1 MSGSGFAPHSNQT
14 NYKPCSH
21 NVNLLYQNVRGLRT
35 KTTQFLS
42 LLGSSESDLFA
53 ITESG
58 LSESIQDAELV
69 LPGYQVVRCD
79 RADGRKQGGVMVVA
93 GPRFQLRQVLVP
105 SDVDIDKCKFE
116 LVCTAIYMNNR
127 FLFACCVVYIPPLT
141 DENEYMLMFNILEK
155 WCVKYKNNFILIGDF
170 NLYSCNNNIVNYFEY
185 FMSFCGFTQFNKVPN
200 CNNRQLDLVLSASAG
215 AGVSVSVSAAD
226 EGILPV
232 DAYHPAL
239 AVGIEINGRAPL
251 STRLSCDDVVLP
263 ADGGDA
269 AAPCAPGGANAS
281 ALYSN
286 TRKKRSQYNFY
297 KADYE
302 LLYSMLG
309 STDWSEMY
317 DMTDLEDILD
327 FFYDNIYSILD
338 ESVPLKKQ
346 CSKSKYVYPLW
357 YTTEI
362 ISGLKTKAALHKR
375 FKQNRSSIDYT
386 NYSKFRSHIKK
397 LINIAY
403 VQHKNKLQ
411 CQFAKDPKSFWQ
423 FVRSQRGAMGKQAIV
438 KDGKYLSDGECAQ
451 QFAAFFES
459 VYSTDPPRLDPQE
472 ASASANT
479 GNNTEVEIG
488 QLTVKDVRSALER
501 LKPKRSAGPDGLP
514 AFLVKDCSR
523 VLAEPLRYIFNK
535 CLSLATFPTRWKI
548 TRVIPVPK
556 GKASS
561 NIDGYRP
568 VAVLSS
574 PAKVF
579 ESAVQRSLQAQT
591 HGQMSDSQHGFRP
604 GRSTATNLLS
614 FMTRVVPAVDAG
626 VQVDAAYF
634 DFRKAFDTVDN
645 DILLRKL
652 VEIGCKPQLVQFL
665 ASYMKDRQQYVDYN
679 GWESDPY
686 YTRSGVSQGSNL
698 GPLEFLIMINSL
710 PEVVKHG
717 TCLLFADDLK
727 LLLEIRNEADCRC
740 LQDDIDRIVQWSQE
754 NKLYFNE
761 SKCST
766 ISFTRARSPL
776 LHEYRLENTPLQR
789 VTQVRD
795 LGVYMTP
802 ELLFREHIMKIC
814 KKAYRNLG
822 FLLRQT
828 RDFTNISAVRALY
841 DALVRSH
848 LEHSAMI
855 WAPHESKYSLMLER
869 VQNKFTRHLYWKLY
883 GVYPLYPLMYPSLF
897 VLGMVGYNEL
907 KVRREFTLT
916 TYLVKL
922 IRGLEHNPDVLQ
934 RISLWVP
941 DNYVGRRRRPP
952 LLAVPVAR
960 TNLLAKAAVTR
971 AIRNI
976 NVVHEQIDIFTC
988 QQSEF
993 TKILLYNLCYR

>member
-1 MSGSGFAPHSNQT
+1 
-14 NYKPCSH
+14 
-21 NVNLLYQNVRGLRT
+21 
-35 KTTQFLS
+35 
-42 LLGSSESDLFA
+42 
-53 ITESG
+53 
-58 LSESIQDAELV
+58 
-69 LPGYQVVRCD
+69 
-79 RADGRKQGGVMVVA
+79 MVVA

-141 DENEYMLMFNILEK
+141 EENEYMLMFNILEK

-479 GNNTEVEIG
+479 GNNTE
-488 QLTVKDVRSALER
+488 
-501 LKPKRSAGPDGLP
+501 
-514 AFLVKDCSR
+514 
-523 VLAEPLRYIFNK
+523 
-535 CLSLATFPTRWKI
+535 
-548 TRVIPVPK
+548 
-556 GKASS
+556 
-561 NIDGYRP
+561 
-568 VAVLSS
+568 
-574 PAKVF
+574 
-579 ESAVQRSLQAQT
+579 
-591 HGQMSDSQHGFRP
+591 
-604 GRSTATNLLS
+604 
-614 FMTRVVPAVDAG
+614 
-626 VQVDAAYF
+626 
-634 DFRKAFDTVDN
+634 
-645 DILLRKL
+645 
-652 VEIGCKPQLVQFL
+652 
-665 ASYMKDRQQYVDYN
+665 
-679 GWESDPY
+679 
-686 YTRSGVSQGSNL
+686 
-698 GPLEFLIMINSL
+698 
-710 PEVVKHG
+710 
-717 TCLLFADDLK
+717 

-789 VTQVRD
+789 VTQ
-795 LGVYMTP
+795 
-802 ELLFREHIMKIC
+802 
-814 KKAYRNLG
+814 NLG

>member
-1 MSGSGFAPHSNQT
+1 MNCAACNRKIDAGDLIKCVGCKVGYHYKCVNITTTAFRESQVQLKRAFKCQSCANVTQRIRVTDDTPVRGVSAAAGLVTDVEQNQSFEDEVQTTVQLASDELVDKVSSIIMAKLSAFELNILQEIKTTVAVLALENSKLRQELNEANKKCNAYEQQIKSLESERLLSKENDQARNIDTSTTMSLSVPMHTSPGYHDGNTPALPHT
-14 NYKPCSH
+14 N
-21 NVNLLYQNVRGLRT
+21 NVRV
-35 KTTQFLS
+35 
-42 LLGSSESDLFA
+42 A
-53 ITESG
+53 
-58 LSESIQDAELV
+58 V
-69 LPGYQVVRCD
+69 LPGPSPAVTSYAAVARKEVSPKVNSVSDNEWIEVKNKRKPVRRGGNNSIATLKAVERRKFLHVWRLEKSTTEDQLREHIKLTLGEDSEVVRCD

-141 DENEYMLMFNILEK
+141 EENEYMLMFNILEK

-479 GNNTEVEIG
+479 GNNTE
-488 QLTVKDVRSALER
+488 
-501 LKPKRSAGPDGLP
+501 
-514 AFLVKDCSR
+514 
-523 VLAEPLRYIFNK
+523 
-535 CLSLATFPTRWKI
+535 
-548 TRVIPVPK
+548 
-556 GKASS
+556 
-561 NIDGYRP
+561 
-568 VAVLSS
+568 
-574 PAKVF
+574 
-579 ESAVQRSLQAQT
+579 
-591 HGQMSDSQHGFRP
+591 
-604 GRSTATNLLS
+604 
-614 FMTRVVPAVDAG
+614 
-626 VQVDAAYF
+626 
-634 DFRKAFDTVDN
+634 
-645 DILLRKL
+645 
-652 VEIGCKPQLVQFL
+652 
-665 ASYMKDRQQYVDYN
+665 
-679 GWESDPY
+679 
-686 YTRSGVSQGSNL
+686 
-698 GPLEFLIMINSL
+698 
-710 PEVVKHG
+710 
-717 TCLLFADDLK
+717 